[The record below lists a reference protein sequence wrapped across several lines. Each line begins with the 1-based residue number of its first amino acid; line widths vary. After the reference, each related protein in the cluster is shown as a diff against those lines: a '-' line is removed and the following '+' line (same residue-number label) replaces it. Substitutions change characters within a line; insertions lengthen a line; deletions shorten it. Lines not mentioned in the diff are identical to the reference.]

1 MVRGSETYTGSKMPK
16 VKSMKDPIKL
26 LGTLLS
32 YNQNKNF
39 AENFTNRIRK
49 MKTKLL
55 GILCHNIAQDP

>member
-1 MVRGSETYTGSKMPK
+1 MVRDSETSTGSKMPK

-39 AENFTNRIRK
+39 DENFMNRIRK

-55 GILCHNIAQDP
+55 GILCYMVYLY